1 MLQESGGHRWQRI
14 PPTER
19 KGRVHTSTVT
29 VAAFEAHTIQQW
41 KLNESD
47 IIIFTTKDSGPGG
60 QHRNKTES
68 CVIMRH
74 EPTGIEAKAATKSQ
88 PQNKKVAREL
98 LEQRVSDYMSA
109 KEKSKVDINRKEQ
122 VGSGMRGD
130 KIRTYREQDGLATD
144 HRSNKKVRLKD
155 VMRGNLELLY

>member
-1 MLQESGGHRWQRI
+1 M
-14 PPTER
+14 
-19 KGRVHTSTVT
+19 
-29 VAAFEAHTIQQW
+29 FEEQATQQY
-41 KLNESD
+41 KLNDSD

-98 LEQRVSDYMSA
+98 LEQRVSEYMST
-109 KEKSKVDINRKEQ
+109 KEKGKVDENRKEQ

-130 KIRTYREQDGLATD
+130 KIRTYREQDGLVTD
-144 HRSNKKVRLKD
+144 HRTDTKFRLKD
-155 VMRGNLELLY
+155 VVRGNLELLYK